1 MIMKSA
7 WILVDAAA
15 GVVIKN
21 AVSQSDPHIETY
33 ETILTNMLRH
43 NIYIYTHILSFYFDI
58 DSDICSDM
66 CPDT

>member
-1 MIMKSA
+1 MPGLPVMIMKSA

-21 AVSQSDPHIETY
+21 EVTQSDPHIETY

-43 NIYIYTHILSFYFDI
+43 NIYIYTHPVILF
-58 DSDICSDM
+58 
-66 CPDT
+66 

>member
-1 MIMKSA
+1 MPGLPVMIMKSA

-43 NIYIYTHILSFYFDI
+43 NIYIYTHPVILF
-58 DSDICSDM
+58 
-66 CPDT
+66 